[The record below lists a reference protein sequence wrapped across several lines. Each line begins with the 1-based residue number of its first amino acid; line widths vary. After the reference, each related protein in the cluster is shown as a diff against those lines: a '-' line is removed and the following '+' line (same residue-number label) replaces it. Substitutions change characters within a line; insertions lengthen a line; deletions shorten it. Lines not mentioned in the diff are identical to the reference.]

1 MKKKI
6 LIVEDNDMNRLLLY
20 DLLTYHGYAVLEAK
34 TGAEGLAMAGK
45 ECPDLI
51 LMDIQ
56 MPAMGGLAAIK
67 ELKENPR
74 TCRIKTIALTAFAMQ
89 GNREVLLTAGFDGYI
104 PKPIDTR
111 QLPLI
116 IIKELEG
123 GDDGG

>member
-20 DLLTYHGYAVLEAK
+20 DLLTYHGYTVLEAK
-34 TGAEGLAMAGK
+34 TGAEGLALAGK

-56 MPAMGGLAAIK
+56 MPAMGGLVAIK
-67 ELKENPR
+67 ELKENPL

-116 IIKELEG
+116 IKKELEG